1 MTITDVENLEMR
13 IDSLKSENMTL
24 INTIDEKNELIE
36 YYEHEL
42 EALKQYVNYLETKIE
57 NIMNN
62 NNNNNNNYN
71 NNDDDDDDNT
81 DSHNNKSSLSE
92 SSPTKIDLWNPSCL
106 LKKIEASS
114 AYEKLAPA
122 QKKAIW
128 LRELHKA
135 ASSNDNDN
143 NDNNNNIIEK
153 TTKSSEQKKKS
164 KKLSKYDDH
173 WNKIGFK

>member
-1 MTITDVENLEMR
+1 MCIR
-13 IDSLKSENMTL
+13 DS
-24 INTIDEKNELIE
+24 
-36 YYEHEL
+36 
-42 EALKQYVNYLETKIE
+42 
-57 NIMNN
+57 
-62 NNNNNNNYN
+62 
-71 NNDDDDDDNT
+71 DNT
-81 DSHNNKSSLSE
+81 DGHNNKSSLSE

-114 AYEKLAPA
+114 AYEKFTPA
-122 QKKAIW
+122 QRKAIW

-135 ASSNDNDN
+135 ASSNDNNN